1 MERRVNRRKLEQVA
15 SLVDTAAAR
24 MVTLFLVSL
33 SSRWQ
38 GVGTGWMAGDG
49 RMAWDDIVTGNASSV
64 EASNRLGKH

>member
-38 GVGTGWMAGDG
+38 RVGSGWMAGNV
-49 RMAWDDIVTGNASSV
+49 RMAWDDIVTGNGKVAANDKV
-64 EASNRLGKH
+64 E